1 LLLPTSKLF
10 VSIRITFIP
19 TKGRPTH
26 FIAFNII
33 KKLLLPTNKSFTSTP
48 IMLMLIRVRGTP
60 SIAWNATQKLL
71 LPTNKPFTS
80 TPIMLMLI
88 RVRGTPS
95 ITWNATKKLLLPT
108 NKPVNSAIEAKQY
121 FNEEKW
127 QDGRKRPSCHFSSS
141 RLLFLVILFRHNLH
155 DFMMSVL

>member
-1 LLLPTSKLF
+1 MKKLLPPMSKPF
-10 VSIRITFIP
+10 VSTRITFIP

-60 SIAWNATQKLL
+60 SIA
-71 LPTNKPFTS
+71 
-80 TPIMLMLI
+80 
-88 RVRGTPS
+88 
-95 ITWNATKKLLLPT
+95 WNATKKLLLPT

-155 DFMMSVL
+155 DFMMSVLLYTGMRTTIKRCVTERTDRSPSCH